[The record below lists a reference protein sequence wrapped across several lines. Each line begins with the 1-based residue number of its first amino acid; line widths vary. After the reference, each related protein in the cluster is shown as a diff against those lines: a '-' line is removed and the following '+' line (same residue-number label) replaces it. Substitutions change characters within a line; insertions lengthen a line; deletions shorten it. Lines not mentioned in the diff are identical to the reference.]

1 MELRALKSLDMLA
14 STGSITKTAQKL
26 NLSPAAVHKQLK
38 VLEDELGV
46 QLYEKS
52 GRQLRLTQA
61 AITLLP
67 YVKNLLAQ
75 YDATLLALNEWKGSR
90 QGLIKVGT
98 GPATSS
104 YILPFFLGEFR
115 SAFPNVEL
123 SVETGAAPYIAERL
137 RDGALDLIFLVSGDE
152 FHDPDFQVEASWDFE
167 MVLVS
172 AQQRPTRPCS
182 LSELQEYPFI
192 LYKEG
197 LVFDRLIERYFTE
210 ANFHP
215 RVIMRLDNIEAIKA
229 MIRLRLGISML
240 PMWTLKAELKDR
252 ALFLIQQKE
261 SPLFAKISLV
271 TRRHIYRSKPL
282 EGFVK
287 LAQHWHWKDVPM
299 TNHQRRLSA
308 EIL

>member
-1 MELRALKSLDMLA
+1 MELRALKSLDTLA
-14 STGSITKTAQKL
+14 ATGSITRTAQKL

-75 YDATLLALNEWKGSR
+75 YDATLLALNEWKGSKH
-90 QGLIKVGT
+90 GLIKVGT

-104 YILPFFLGEFR
+104 YILPFFLGKFR
-115 SAFPNVEL
+115 RKFPNVEL
-123 SVETGAAPYIAERL
+123 SVETGAASYTVECL
-137 RDGALDLIFLVSGDE
+137 RTGSLDLIFLVSGDD
-152 FHDPDFQVEASWDFE
+152 FYDPDFRVEASWDFE

-172 AQQRPTRPCS
+172 AQQRGVRPCS
-182 LSELQEYPFI
+182 LSELQEHPFI
-192 LYKEG
+192 FYKEG
-197 LVFDRLIERYFTE
+197 SVFDRLIERYFME
-210 ANFHP
+210 ADFHP
-215 RVIMRLDNIEAIKA
+215 RVIMRLDNTEAIKA

-252 ALFLIQQKE
+252 TLSLIQQKE
-261 SPLFAKISLV
+261 PPLFAKISLV

-287 LAQHWHWKDVPM
+287 LAQHWHWKEVYM
-299 TNHQRRLSA
+299 TNRQRRLSA
-308 EIL
+308 DIR